1 MSAEEPVNQ
10 AGTEDS
16 SAPAPAS
23 NDTREDWEVQRD
35 KLKATADDHFRLKAY
50 TLATQSYEA
59 ALELDPTNHILLS
72 NKSAAHLANGE
83 KSKALH
89 DARKCVEHAPDDW
102 VKGHTRLAAAM
113 ASLGRYS
120 EALKVYTK
128 VLNDI
133 DPNNQVAIKG
143 RDDCRAKERQA
154 MEEKK
159 REAIKMQMEL
169 DRQKAEKEQAQNAEV
184 TETNNNGERGEE
196 DDLLDDFFSEVEKA
210 TEKPMPSA
218 REDSNSTNGKSDGD
232 DCTKRIKLQLNDLGT
247 STSQINRLLQTNY
260 EWKNLNPF
268 YVLDIPHTI
277 EDESI
282 ISARYRALSLLV
294 HPDKCPDDPVRAKKA
309 FEQVRNAM
317 TQMNDDD
324 KRRHVKALL
333 DEGHKQGRRDW
344 EEELSKRGGGGVS
357 SASDS
362 EGLAQAQSKATM
374 KIFAEIEQRRREVDR
389 RKRKFEQRERAQ
401 EDEEKA
407 KEKSERDH
415 DKKWREG
422 ERVDKR
428 VGNWRDF
435 QVGGKKKK

>member
-50 TLATQSYEA
+50 TLATQSYKA

-143 RDDCRAKERQA
+143 RDDC
-154 MEEKK
+154 
-159 REAIKMQMEL
+159 
-169 DRQKAEKEQAQNAEV
+169 
-184 TETNNNGERGEE
+184 
-196 DDLLDDFFSEVEKA
+196 
-210 TEKPMPSA
+210 
-218 REDSNSTNGKSDGD
+218 
-232 DCTKRIKLQLNDLGT
+232 
-247 STSQINRLLQTNY
+247 
-260 EWKNLNPF
+260 
-268 YVLDIPHTI
+268 
-277 EDESI
+277 
-282 ISARYRALSLLV
+282 
-294 HPDKCPDDPVRAKKA
+294 
-309 FEQVRNAM
+309 
-317 TQMNDDD
+317 
-324 KRRHVKALL
+324 
-333 DEGHKQGRRDW
+333 
-344 EEELSKRGGGGVS
+344 
-357 SASDS
+357 
-362 EGLAQAQSKATM
+362 
-374 KIFAEIEQRRREVDR
+374 
-389 RKRKFEQRERAQ
+389 
-401 EDEEKA
+401 
-407 KEKSERDH
+407 
-415 DKKWREG
+415 
-422 ERVDKR
+422 
-428 VGNWRDF
+428 
-435 QVGGKKKK
+435 